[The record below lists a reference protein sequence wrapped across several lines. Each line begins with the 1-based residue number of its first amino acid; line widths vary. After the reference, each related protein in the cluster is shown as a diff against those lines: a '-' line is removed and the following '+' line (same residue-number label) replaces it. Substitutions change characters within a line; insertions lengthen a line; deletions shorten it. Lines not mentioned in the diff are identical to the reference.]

1 MLPAV
6 KSLLAWVSAAMK
18 SVLAKAGA
26 GLTTLG
32 LGGIAA
38 YWIAV
43 DTTTGPHSPL
53 LFWVFGGTAAVGAVC
68 FIAGQERKP
77 LVSPQQPPAAVD
89 GLSAQK
95 HDRTAPDLPGL
106 AEPLILDSWRYTM
119 DGAEAPALALGMEI
133 ALPGIREWQP
143 DYPNATVCI
152 VVAVGCSDPSPDDDP
167 ARQWECFQSWLSA
180 EPLVTALMYE
190 LTGVVDKD
198 AAWWRWSATAPGV
211 IDAVMFTW
219 REGPHIPSPNDDDD
233 IAVAA
238 ARLELPMGEPRLGRD
253 GRCATLVLHVE
264 PSEVD
269 GTPAVPKPPETW
281 AKRVQQMLLLARGL
295 AQLLVE
301 LDLIPNGNPPAQ
313 VGVQLRAMDDLE
325 EMIDTTGRHQLLGGD
340 DCARVATGYFIS
352 DRHGKGADDMAEVMI
367 RDVLLYGMKSAEGLY

>member
-1 MLPAV
+1 MTARDASGRPQAGPLDTRFRNSSPELLTALAQTGRPPPHGNMLPAV
-6 KSLLAWVSAAMK
+6 KTVLAWASAAMK

-26 GLTTLG
+26 GLTTIG

-38 YWIAV
+38 YWIAI

-53 LFWVFGGTAAVGAVC
+53 LFWVFGGTAAVGALC
-68 FIAGQERKP
+68 FIAGQEREP
-77 LVSPQQPPAAVD
+77 IVSPQQPPAAVD
-89 GLSAQK
+89 GPPAQE
-95 HDRTAPDLPGL
+95 HDQTVPALPEL

-152 VVAVGCSDPSPDDDP
+152 VVAIGCSDPSPDDDP
-167 ARQWECFQSWLSA
+167 VRQFEGFQSWLSA

-219 REGPHIPSPNDDDD
+219 R
-233 IAVAA
+233 
-238 ARLELPMGEPRLGRD
+238 R
-253 GRCATLVLHVE
+253 ATY
-264 PSEVD
+264 
-269 GTPAVPKPPETW
+269 PESQ
-281 AKRVQQMLLLARGL
+281 R
-295 AQLLVE
+295 
-301 LDLIPNGNPPAQ
+301 
-313 VGVQLRAMDDLE
+313 
-325 EMIDTTGRHQLLGGD
+325 
-340 DCARVATGYFIS
+340 
-352 DRHGKGADDMAEVMI
+352 
-367 RDVLLYGMKSAEGLY
+367 